1 MKKNIHPKVR
11 QVVFK
16 DTSSDFSF
24 LGTSTM
30 DSKESIK
37 WKDGKSYPLIKVEIS
52 SASHP
57 FFTGKQRVLDT
68 EGRIGRFKKKY
79 GKKWIVRG
87 AFPGSIRAN
96 SSRSRRSL
104 TADWQA
110 YEAARQKLMPNLSLS
125 TLAARCRAVAVG

>member
-30 DSKESIK
+30 DSKETIK
-37 WKDGKSYPLIKVEIS
+37 WKDGKSYPLIRLEIS

-79 GKKWIVRG
+79 GRSEFRRI
-87 AFPGSIRAN
+87 
-96 SSRSRRSL
+96 SRR
-104 TADWQA
+104 DQA
-110 YEAARQKLMPNLSLS
+110 KLITGE
-125 TLAARCRAVAVG
+125 TLLIAGG